1 MSRLTGVLLFIAAGV
16 ALLSSVVTPVTEG
29 GVALAFP
36 LKVAVAVLLITPL
49 GFAMGVPFPSGLR
62 RLEEIM
68 PKSIRWA
75 WSINAA
81 ASVLGSAGAIV
92 LAIYCGLSNTLLI
105 GALFYI
111 LALLAALL
119 SPLGKKYL
127 IAPPVA

>member
-1 MSRLTGVLLFIAAGV
+1 
-16 ALLSSVVTPVTEG
+16 
-29 GVALAFP
+29 
-36 LKVAVAVLLITPL
+36 
-49 GFAMGVPFPSGLR
+49 
-62 RLEEIM
+62 M

-111 LALLAALL
+111 LALLAAFF
-119 SPLGKKYL
+119 SPLGKKYML
-127 IAPPVA
+127 AGRIA